1 MPSVL
6 AIVSKALFEK
16 MVAKDVQLGTIVTTD
31 RYTSSHKAFD
41 GLGDKDAIFLV
52 TVRPP
57 DEKLWLVGILE
68 APKRKQDAWVAAA
81 NTAPLADV
89 TSAIPKLAFE
99 SGTGLKAK
107 KGALGMSLQTP
118 RILTPADVKLL
129 RSLVPKK
136 SGAKVS
142 AREAYNEAV
151 AQVIKPGKAGKLGAL
166 RLDNRRKPFAGTLE
180 QLDKGVRAQLADL
193 VKQEEKLPLEK
204 VFARSQ
210 EEHEESETPWN
221 ALEVMDVIDV
231 ATSKP
236 KYQLHLWPYGSGALF
251 EHGKT
256 KLLLNVI
263 QHNIDF
269 SGELAED
276 DAGDLVR
283 DLEKAY
289 KEGRKRLKIDEMVD
303 FDADGGDQ

>member
-6 AIVSKALFEK
+6 AIVSKALFDK
-16 MVAKDVQLGTIVTTD
+16 MVAKDVQLGTVVTTD
-31 RYTSSHKAFD
+31 RYTSSHKAFE

-68 APKRKQDAWVAAA
+68 APKRKQTAWVAAA
-81 NTAPLADV
+81 NTAPLCDV
-89 TSAIPKLAFE
+89 TSAIGKLAFE
-99 SGTGLKAK
+99 SGAGLKAK

-118 RILTPADVKLL
+118 RVLAPADVKLL

-136 SGAKVS
+136 AGAKVS

-151 AQVIKPGKAGKLGAL
+151 AHVVKPGKAGKLGAL
-166 RLDNRRKPFAGTLE
+166 RLDNRRKPFEGTLAE
-180 QLDKGVRAQLADL
+180 LDKGVRAQLTQL
-193 VKQEEKLPLEK
+193 VKEEEKLPLEK
-204 VFARSQ
+204 VFARSPEVDEQ
-210 EEHEESETPWN
+210 SETPWR
-221 ALEVMDVIDV
+221 ALEVVDVVDV
-231 ATSKP
+231 ATNKP

-256 KLLLNVI
+256 KLLLNVV
-263 QHNIDF
+263 QHGIDF

-289 KEGRKRLKIDEMVD
+289 KEGRRRLKIDEVID
-303 FDADGGDQ
+303 FDADGDQ